1 MKQWKPYKRGKILL
15 ISIIFIFLVYFSA
28 IIYFSFTIETPTL
41 YNVMNRNKFLLPAI
55 FFSMVIM
62 FLFILYNIVQ
72 IAVDSVK
79 KKEGARFRMRL
90 TFFFLI
96 TASIPLMPLSIVS
109 NNWISKSVNLLFIAG
124 IDSALNDALE
134 ISKKLYGKLSD
145 EVIREWDASC
155 KDCSPGGIK
164 DIEFQD
170 IDAVFSVDFSAKE
183 IDSLFLKHTG
193 MDADFESLIV
203 SDTID
208 DTWKKV
214 SFEDSEYLLIPVSEG
229 LSSEDI
235 GNDITNNP
243 RTIVLVK
250 KISGDI
256 NKYTQSITNG
266 LQNYRSLI
274 FMRKTIKV
282 FVVTLFIIVTLP
294 FVLLSFYLS
303 LIISKDVTVPIREL
317 VIATQ
322 KVSDD
327 DLDYRIQ
334 LDAKDELSLLIDSFN
349 NMTEELRLNK
359 ELLKYSERSAAWQ
372 DIAMKIAHEI
382 KNPLTPIKLS
392 AERILRLY
400 EGDDKFREILSKGI
414 DTIIT
419 EVNNITSMV
428 NEFSRFT
435 RFPDSK
441 LEKYDIITLVDEI
454 FYFVQNAYKNVE
466 FSINHNETEMYL
478 FIDRYQVRRAIL
490 NIIYNSVDALSENG
504 RIDISCYPSEERKGF
519 YTISLKDNGS
529 GIDDKIKGKVFNPYF
544 TTKGKGAGLGLA
556 IVEKIVFDNKGRI
569 WFESFPGNTTFYLE
583 FSKT

>member
-1 MKQWKPYKRGKILL
+1 MKQWKPYKRGSILL
-15 ISIIFIFLVYFSA
+15 ITIIVIFLIYFSA
-28 IIYFSFTIETPTL
+28 IIYFSFTIETPVL
-41 YNVMNRNKFLLPAI
+41 YKVMRRNKFLLPAI
-55 FFSMVIM
+55 YISLVIM

-72 IAVDSVK
+72 IVVDSVK
-79 KKEGARFRMRL
+79 KKEGARFRLRL

-96 TASIPLMPLSIVS
+96 VASIPLMPLSIVS
-109 NNWISKSVNLLFIAG
+109 NNWISKTVNLLFVAG
-124 IDSALNDALE
+124 IDSALKDALE
-134 ISKKLYGKLSD
+134 ISKKLYSNLSD
-145 EVIREWDASC
+145 EVIKEWEASC
-155 KDCSPGGIK
+155 KDCSPGSIK

-170 IDAVFSVDFSAKE
+170 IDAVFSVDFGTEE
-183 IDSLFLKHTG
+183 IGSLFLKHTG
-193 MDADFESLIV
+193 LDADFESLIV
-203 SDTID
+203 SDTIN

-214 SFEDSEYLLIPVSEG
+214 SFEDNEYLLIPVSEG
-229 LSSEDI
+229 LRSED
-235 GNDITNNP
+235 NDITNNP

-250 KISGDI
+250 KISEDI
-256 NKYTQSITNG
+256 KEYTQSITDG
-266 LQNYRSLI
+266 LRNYRSLKK
-274 FMRKTIKV
+274 MRKAIKV

-317 VIATQ
+317 AIATQ
-322 KVSDD
+322 KVSND

-372 DIAMKIAHEI
+372 DIARKIAHEI

-392 AERILRLY
+392 AERMLRLY

-419 EVNNITSMV
+419 EVDNITSMV

-454 FYFVQNAYKNVE
+454 YHFVQNAYKNVE
-466 FSINHNETEMYL
+466 FSLYHKETEMYL
-478 FIDRYQVRRAIL
+478 LVDRYQVRRAIL
-490 NIIYNSVDALSENG
+490 NIIYNSVDALPHNG
-504 RIDISCYPSEERKGF
+504 RIDIKCYPSEGRKGF
-519 YTISLKDNGS
+519 YTISIKDGGS
-529 GIDDKIKGKVFNPYF
+529 GIDEEIKDKIFNPYF

-569 WFESFPGNTTFYLE
+569 WFESFPENTTFYME
-583 FSKT
+583 FSKA